1 MRASRIARVVGL
13 TTILLSVLAGG
24 PARGN
29 ATSAAQL
36 EGLRLCAAGRFA
48 EAIPYFNQVLERHP
62 RDTTIL
68 NKRGICYL
76 RTKQP
81 EKALADFDRMNL
93 NTLRFVQGFGD
104 RFGIISPLYPEAF
117 GNRGIA
123 LLMLG
128 RDQEAL
134 ESFLVSTR
142 LWAGQGR
149 SVPPRS
155 RAGAY
160 EGLGQ
165 AYHHLGQDAPAA
177 AAYNQAIAIDPTDPN
192 AFAGRGD
199 VLATQRLFDEA
210 IADYTEAIRLDP
222 SHSRAFAGR
231 GILFYNLGRDEAAL
245 TDLDQAIAIDP
256 QFARAYSYR
265 GAARARRGQNE
276 QALADY
282 DRLIELMPENAG
294 AYKDRGGVL
303 VRLGRFDRA
312 IPDLDRAIRLEPKR
326 ATAYQNRGAAYSSLG
341 QFERAIDDLTEAIRL
356 DSENAG
362 AYSNRGL
369 AHYALGEYDQAL
381 ADLSQA
387 IQLEPRTALTHFN
400 RGEVFARLAML
411 DRALQDYNEAIR
423 LEPRL
428 APAHAAIG
436 RIQSRRGRGVEAIH
450 EFDMAVRL
458 APQELSVYSDR
469 GHARREGGDWVGAL
483 ADYDRAIAIDPKRA
497 ETYVARGW
505 ARLAAGAE
513 WADNDA
519 RAYLSLRGWK
529 DGLAPYMALL
539 AVLGARGTQREADAR
554 RVLDEALAHLPHRAW
569 PTPILSY
576 FRGELTEAALLQA
589 AVGARQQ
596 TEAHAFVGLDRFQ
609 AGNRA
614 AALPHL
620 RWARDHGAPGSI
632 ATDVARAL
640 LSRIEPHP

>member
-13 TTILLSVLAGG
+13 MTILPSVLVVG
-24 PARGN
+24 PARAN
-29 ATSAAQL
+29 ATNAAQL
-36 EGLRLCAAGRFA
+36 EGLRLYEAGRFA
-48 EAIPYFNQVLERHP
+48 EAIPYFNQVLQRHP

-76 RTKQP
+76 RTEQP

-93 NTLRFVQGFGD
+93 NTLRFMQGFGD
-104 RFGIISPLYPEAF
+104 RFGIFSPIYPEAF

-134 ESFLVSTR
+134 ESFLMSTR

-149 SVPPRS
+149 FAPPRS
-155 RAGAY
+155 HAGAY

-165 AYHHLGQDAPAA
+165 AYHRLGQAGPAA
-177 AAYNQAIAIDPTDPN
+177 EAYNQAIAIDPTDPN
-192 AFAGRGD
+192 GRAGRGD
-199 VLATQRLFDEA
+199 VLAAQRLFDQA

-231 GILFYNLGRDEAAL
+231 GIAYYTLGRDEDAVA
-245 TDLDQAIAIDP
+245 DLDRAIAIDP
-256 QFARAYSYR
+256 KFAKAYSYR
-265 GAARARRGQNE
+265 GAAHGRRGQNE

-282 DRLIELMPENAG
+282 DRVIELMPRNAG

-312 IPDLDRAIRLEPKR
+312 IQDLDTAIRLEPKR
-326 ATAYQNRGAAYSSLG
+326 ATAYQNRGAAYASLG
-341 QFERAIDDLTEAIRL
+341 QFERALDDLTEAIRL
-356 DSENAG
+356 DPENAG

-369 AHYALGEYDQAL
+369 AHYAIGAYDQAI

-387 IQLEPRTALTHFN
+387 IQLEPRAALTHFN
-400 RGEVFARLAML
+400 RGEVFARLGMQ
-411 DRALQDYNEAIR
+411 DRALQDYTEAIR

-436 RIQSRRGRGVEAIH
+436 RIQSQRGRGAEALH

-497 ETYVARGW
+497 ETYLARGW

-519 RAYLSLRGWK
+519 RAYLALRGWQ

-539 AVLGARGTQREADAR
+539 AVLGARGTEREAAAR
-554 RVLDEALAHLPHRAW
+554 QVLDEALTHLPHRAW
-569 PTPILSY
+569 PSPILAY
-576 FRGELTEAALLQA
+576 FRGELTAAALLQA
-589 AVGARQQ
+589 AVGARQE
-596 TEAHAFVGLDRFQ
+596 TEAHAFLGLDRFQ
-609 AGNRA
+609 AGDRA

-620 RWARDHGAPGSI
+620 RWARDHGAAGSI
-632 ATDVARAL
+632 ATDIARAI